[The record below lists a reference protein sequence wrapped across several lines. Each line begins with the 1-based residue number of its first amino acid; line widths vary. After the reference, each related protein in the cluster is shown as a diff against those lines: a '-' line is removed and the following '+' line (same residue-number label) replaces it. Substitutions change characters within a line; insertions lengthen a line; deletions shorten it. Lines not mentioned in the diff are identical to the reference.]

1 MNNQIIKI
9 SGLLVF
15 SFLFLQSC
23 MADLRTKSIKKEGI
37 TIENTKK
44 GKAILERSWKAQG
57 FDKIKNHQVYSFTGK
72 DTWKGMLGRV
82 GKVWPDRKSEMSFK
96 YQIGTFD
103 GQVAFLDGKRK
114 EELAGLQNWNYY
126 EVSDKKDTQFKK
138 QNKRITFGVSAYQY
152 FTEMIDRLKNAP
164 IIIYA
169 GEKEF
174 KSKKY
179 DLVFVSW
186 HTEKP
191 HQAADQYIAWINKE
205 TGLMDYTQYTLRE
218 NYLKMPGS
226 RAIAGA
232 VEYGEFKN
240 IDGILIPHEHT
251 VYGFKLRKKK
261 KKNLHQLIISD
272 FQFDDF
278 DVEELRLDKEIVKG
292 GDFKN

>member
-9 SGLLVF
+9 SGLLIF

-57 FDKIKNHQVYSFTGK
+57 FDKIKNHQVYSFNGK

-82 GKVWPDRKSEMSFK
+82 GKVWPNRKTEMKFK
-96 YQIGTFD
+96 YEVGTFD
-103 GQVAFLDGKRK
+103 GQVTFLDGKRK
-114 EELAGLQNWNYY
+114 GEISGLQNWNYY
-126 EVSDKKDTQFKK
+126 EIDDKNQTQFLKP
-138 QNKRITFGVSAYQY
+138 NKRIKFGLAAYQY
-152 FTEMIDRLKNAP
+152 FTEMIDRLKSAP
-164 IIIYA
+164 IISYA
-169 GEKEF
+169 GEKKF
-174 KSKKY
+174 KGKKY
-179 DLVFVSW
+179 DLVFVTW
-186 HTEKP
+186 NTEKP
-191 HQAADQYIAWINKE
+191 HQAADQYIAWINQE

-218 NYLKMPGS
+218 SYLKAPGS
-226 RAIAGA
+226 KAIAGA
-232 VEYGEFKN
+232 VEYGDYRN
-240 IDGILIPHEHT
+240 VDGILISFEHT
-251 VYGFKLRKKK
+251 VYGFKIKKKK

-278 DVEELRLDKEIVKG
+278 DGEELRLDKNIVKG